1 MTYLNTIIYY
11 DKKEIEVNLKEIF
24 LNNRYNFTLKDSTIN
39 NIIKKW
45 KSNTNKFKKYNALEN
60 TKDKNGNI
68 ILWKHENYNIYIG
81 KFETNTK

>member
-45 KSNTNKFKKYNALEN
+45 K
-60 TKDKNGNI
+60 
-68 ILWKHENYNIYIG
+68 
-81 KFETNTK
+81 